1 HARRDGQLHGYR
13 VHDSEGDVVGG
24 IKKLCL
30 SIIALLFLAAP
41 AHAAFPSVA
50 TTNTSRSRTT
60 SHTVSLPASIAAG
73 DRLICMSGWNESF
86 GATSPSWPAGWTQ
99 KTFQANGSSTS
110 LEVRERFADGS
121 EGASISVTTAVTT
134 RSAHVCYRITGAH
147 ASFPVEAGTAATG
160 SSASADPP
168 SLSPSWG
175 SADTLWIAIGST
187 VAGATYSADPSSY
200 ANGLTVDATNGS
212 GGVSIRVT
220 RRTNTTASENP
231 STYTITSG
239 AWVAQTIAVPPVD
252 VGGSYFPRRAV
263 RGGP

>member
-1 HARRDGQLHGYR
+1 
-13 VHDSEGDVVGG
+13 VGG

-50 TTNTSRSRTT
+50 TTNTSTSSSRTT

-121 EGASISVTTAVTT
+121 EGASITVTTSAST
-134 RSAHVCYRITGAH
+134 RAAHVCYRITGAH
-147 ASFPVEAGTAATG
+147 TTLPIEVGTAATG
-160 SSASADPP
+160 SSANPDPP
-168 SLSPSWG
+168 SLTPSWG
-175 SADTLWIAIGST
+175 ADDILWIAIAQT
-187 VAGATYSADPSSY
+187 IAGVSYTGDPASY
-200 ANGLTVDATNGS
+200 ANGLTADATNGS
-212 GGVSIRVT
+212 SGSSIRVV
-220 RRTNTTASENP
+220 RRTLNAANENP
-231 STYTITSG
+231 GTFTVTSNP
-239 AWVAQTIAVPPVD
+239 WVAQTIAVPSAAA
-252 VGGSYFPRRAV
+252 GASGYSSRRAF

>member
-1 HARRDGQLHGYR
+1 VRK
-13 VHDSEGDVVGG
+13 
-24 IKKLCL
+24 I
-30 SIIALLFLAAP
+30 LAALVAAIAIACSCMQ
-41 AHAAFPSVA
+41 AHATFPSVA
-50 TTNTSRSRTT
+50 TTNTSSQTSRVST
-60 SHTVSLPASIAAG
+60 HTVNLPASIASG
-73 DRLICMSGWNESF
+73 DRLLCFVGWNESF